1 MGESSLDTE
10 YNLLESMIKGSVSK
24 GDGREE
30 ELLMVQRTIPQTPLI
45 EGVSGNMALEEAEQT
60 IPRGTG
66 MTALMEASIRTEMTI
81 VIDKEDGNVAEE
93 SKSFMP
99 IQDNPID
106 KIEEKQQKKP
116 QVSRKEEFLI
126 RMEVEDKMKK
136 IKEAQRLKK
145 AKEDE
150 DAMRMKQEIL
160 AQVLGIGIAQP
171 QKPPVEPKKEIE
183 IIKEEIADDY
193 FDGLREESKDFIE
206 ESGVSA
212 SLNDRDSSDDN
223 LTPRQLLSVD
233 ERMNETLTY
242 SEDHLGTF
250 LSESSKQQQ
259 RDNQDQDSNQIL
271 SAASKNRSEYN
282 QKYQMDKS
290 LKSLGQEN
298 AEDDSADLEDIQ
310 TAVEPRRIPEVQRV

>member
-1 MGESSLDTE
+1 
-10 YNLLESMIKGSVSK
+10 
-24 GDGREE
+24 
-30 ELLMVQRTIPQTPLI
+30 
-45 EGVSGNMALEEAEQT
+45 
-60 IPRGTG
+60 
-66 MTALMEASIRTEMTI
+66 
-81 VIDKEDGNVAEE
+81 
-93 SKSFMP
+93 
-99 IQDNPID
+99 
-106 KIEEKQQKKP
+106 
-116 QVSRKEEFLI
+116 
-126 RMEVEDKMKK
+126 MEVEDKMKK

-150 DAMRMKQEIL
+150 DAMKMKQEIL